1 MAASTAFAN
10 WGNWRGPNHDGVSMA
25 KNLPDT
31 WSETENVLWKTPL
44 PSAGSSTPVIIEGK
58 IFLTCEVER
67 TVQLLCISKAGKEL
81 WRQKVCDSGKGG
93 KGNVHFKSP
102 TNQAPQEHTL
112 GTKGESGYFYL
123 ELRQI
128 ADAGFVGFPNA
139 GKSSLLG
146 SLSAAKPKVANYPFT
161 TLQPS
166 IGIIEF
172 SSLVRASLADIPGLI
187 EGAHENVGLGHN
199 FLRHI
204 MRCDLLLFV
213 VDVAGVDM
221 RDPVEDVETLR
232 KEIKMY
238 SEELASRDW
247 LLIANKIDVEGA
259 KDKLEV
265 LKIRFPNLEIIPVS
279 ALSGEGINQL
289 KLRLRDLIGKEI
301 Y

>member
-1 MAASTAFAN
+1 
-10 WGNWRGPNHDGVSMA
+10 
-25 KNLPDT
+25 
-31 WSETENVLWKTPL
+31 
-44 PSAGSSTPVIIEGK
+44 
-58 IFLTCEVER
+58 
-67 TVQLLCISKAGKEL
+67 
-81 WRQKVCDSGKGG
+81 
-93 KGNVHFKSP
+93 
-102 TNQAPQEHTL
+102 
-112 GTKGESGYFYL
+112 
-123 ELRQI
+123 
-128 ADAGFVGFPNA
+128 
-139 GKSSLLG
+139 
-146 SLSAAKPKVANYPFT
+146 
-161 TLQPS
+161 
-166 IGIIEF
+166 
-172 SSLVRASLADIPGLI
+172 
-187 EGAHENVGLGHN
+187 
-199 FLRHI
+199 

-289 KLRLRDLIGKEI
+289 KFRLRDLIGKEI

>member
-1 MAASTAFAN
+1 MMYV
-10 WGNWRGPNHDGVSMA
+10 DY
-25 KNLPDT
+25 
-31 WSETENVLWKTPL
+31 
-44 PSAGSSTPVIIEGK
+44 SSK
-58 IFLTCEVER
+58 
-67 TVQLLCISKAGKEL
+67 
-81 WRQKVCDSGKGG
+81 
-93 KGNVHFKSP
+93 
-102 TNQAPQEHTL
+102 
-112 GTKGESGYFYL
+112 
-123 ELRQI
+123 
-128 ADAGFVGFPNA
+128 
-139 GKSSLLG
+139 
-146 SLSAAKPKVANYPFT
+146 
-161 TLQPS
+161 
-166 IGIIEF
+166 
-172 SSLVRASLADIPGLI
+172 
-187 EGAHENVGLGHN
+187 
-199 FLRHI
+199 